1 LPSQPHQLD
10 LPQLGENTRSQTAQ
24 LRSKDQEGNIH
35 GVILVFRDVSED
47 YRQQEALRRSEER
60 FRTLVETSINAI
72 ALHEII
78 TDEEGNPVDY
88 RFLSVNQAFEKLT
101 GLSRED
107 LVGKRVLEVLPDTE
121 PYWIERYGQVA
132 LTGEPQEFEDFSQ
145 EFNKY
150 FLVRAYSPG
159 RGLFVVVFDDVTE
172 RKMMEMRLRE
182 AGVQRLL
189 NWTA

>member
-1 LPSQPHQLD
+1 
-10 LPQLGENTRSQTAQ
+10 
-24 LRSKDQEGNIH
+24 
-35 GVILVFRDVSED
+35 
-47 YRQQEALRRSEER
+47 
-60 FRTLVETSINAI
+60 
-72 ALHEII
+72 
-78 TDEEGNPVDY
+78 
-88 RFLSVNQAFEKLT
+88 
-101 GLSRED
+101 
-107 LVGKRVLEVLPDTE
+107 VGKRVLEVLPDTE

-182 AGVQRLL
+182 QVYRDSLTGLHNRRYLEHQVPAYARPENLPLSVIVADINGLKIINDSMGHQMGDEVIRHVAEVFQQIAREKDLAVRWGGDEFILFLPQHYCRSGAGVLSKDL
-189 NWTA
+189 